1 MHCLT
6 GVSAVPKSQKR
17 IGRNGGGPD
26 ARETDICHAALFNVI
41 HRLPKS
47 FTVLTKYKATIKL
60 MFA

>member
-6 GVSAVPKSQKR
+6 GVSAVPKSQKCH
-17 IGRNGGGPD
+17 
-26 ARETDICHAALFNVI
+26 REKRRSETGICHVALFNVI

-47 FTVLTKYKATIKL
+47 FTVLTKRKATIKL